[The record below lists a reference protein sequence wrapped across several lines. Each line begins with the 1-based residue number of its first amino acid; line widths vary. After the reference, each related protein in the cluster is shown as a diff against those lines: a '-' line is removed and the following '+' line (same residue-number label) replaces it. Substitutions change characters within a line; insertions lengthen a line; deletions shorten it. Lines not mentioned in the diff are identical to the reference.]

1 METVVTRAPESTDFG
16 LKSIKKMRKS
26 RKKSVSF
33 CLGRRCRRFEPC
45 HSDHMKIIRTFS
57 YLESRS
63 DYLFYLS
70 IPTLIARNE
79 NSRYYGLLT
88 LVSALALLKNTHF
101 YDIINT
107 SKYFLKNLLTLP
119 LTVMIYFACKI
130 EIALFLSCKISMK
143 GKRYV

>member
-1 METVVTRAPESTDFG
+1 MDFAVQKSTVFGQKSTENHSKRG
-16 LKSIKKMRKS
+16 KRPLLLS
-26 RKKSVSF
+26 
-33 CLGRRCRRFEPC
+33 LGAECRRFESC

-57 YLESRS
+57 YLEKRS

-70 IPTLIARNE
+70 IPILIARNE
-79 NSRYYGLLT
+79 NSRYHGHLSM
-88 LVSALALLKNTHF
+88 VSAFALLKKTYF

-107 SKYFLKNLLTLP
+107 SKKFLENLLTLP

-130 EIALFLSCKISMK
+130 EIALFLFCKISMK